1 MLTLILH
8 NNRFSVIS
16 QTGSERDALAKMARE
31 YLLFKNPVM
40 TDAENLAR
48 IKRWEVPRYIP
59 NMLLMAQPA
68 ALNQIGYDDIP
79 IGYLPEIKEWL
90 ITHIGKDKIKVS
102 DLSTGSGRITGYTP
116 AAMITY
122 SDKLRHYQNVIAGQV
137 FKVRRAQAISM
148 TGSGKTIIM
157 SHIISAHNMPTV
169 ILCHRKLLVKQWA
182 KAINFLSSDRVE
194 PMVPY
199 TLVAGKVT
207 KGNCP
212 ILISTFQSIGNFSEK
227 SEKALLT
234 KSYRDPILGIK
245 TARLPAVGPENLL
258 KQNRLDELAEK
269 GFDIQKSSRLA
280 LVIDEAH
287 VAPAFAYYNIANAFH
302 PTVLYG
308 CTATPFRKDG
318 RHIYANAL
326 FSSRT
331 FETDPES
338 VLGHLA
344 RMRYI
349 TVPVDGYFNEREI
362 MAAVT
367 HEDSVMDA
375 AKMKLVVGDPIRY
388 SILLETIKTVAG
400 AGLSCA
406 VICGN
411 NMWLTEL
418 LKDALDSAAVPCR
431 CILGST
437 KLADRDAAIADTI
450 SGVNKVLVATTTL
463 DEGVD
468 IPSLDAIVFA
478 VPFSSK
484 ITAIQ
489 RAGRVARK
497 NPGKKRGFIIDF
509 IDTSL
514 PRLSAM
520 GYARRAHIK
529 RAFAIKE
536 LRTVTSESI
545 GDALLIQ
552 GE

>member
-1 MLTLILH
+1 MISLILH

-16 QTGSERDALAKMARE
+16 QTGSERDILAKLARE
-31 YLLFKNPVM
+31 CLLFKNPVM

-68 ALNQIGYDDIP
+68 ALNQVGYDDIP

-90 ITHIGKDKIKVS
+90 IANVGKDKIKVS
-102 DLSTGSGRITGYTP
+102 DLSTGSAKITGYTP
-116 AAMITY
+116 AAMMMY

-157 SHIISAHNMPTV
+157 SHVIAAHNMPTV
-169 ILCHRKLLVKQWA
+169 ILCHRRLLIKQWA
-182 KAINFLSSDRVE
+182 KALAFISPDQDK
-194 PMVPY
+194 PIIPY
-199 TLVAGKVT
+199 TLVSGKVT

-227 SEKALLT
+227 SEKALLS
-234 KSYRDPILGIK
+234 KAYRDPILGIK
-245 TARLPAVGPENLL
+245 TAKLPAVGPEGLL

-269 GFDIQKSSRLA
+269 GFDIKNSARLA

-287 VAPAFAYYNIANAFH
+287 IAPAFAYYNIANAFH

-349 TVPVDGYFNEREI
+349 TIPIDGYFNEKEI
-362 MAAVT
+362 MTAIT
-367 HEDSVMDA
+367 HEDAVMDA

-388 SILLETIKTVAG
+388 SILLETIKSVAG

-418 LKDALDSAAVPCR
+418 LKDALDNSAVPCR
-431 CILGST
+431 CVLGST
-437 KLADRDAAIADTI
+437 KMPERDAAIADTI
-450 SGVNKVLVATTTL
+450 SGVNKVLIATTTL

-489 RAGRVARK
+489 RAGRIARK
-497 NPGKKRGFIIDF
+497 SPGKERGFIIDF
-509 IDTSL
+509 IDTAI

-536 LRTVTSESI
+536 LRTVTSDNV
-545 GDALLIQ
+545 GNALEIQ